1 MSAVLVFDLETI
13 PDASGLRRAWP
24 DLPSEAQAWSDIEL
38 VNFAMQ
44 QREALTGRA
53 FLPLQFQKVVAIGC
67 LFRHQTSSAEVLRLR
82 CLGSAEESES
92 NLIRDFFRII
102 DKYAPQ
108 IVTWNGSGFDLPVL
122 HYRGLIHG
130 VSAPRYWDLGDE
142 DRDFKFNN
150 YISRYHQRHTDLM
163 DLLSLYNGRAVAS
176 LDQIALLCGFPGK
189 QGMSG
194 AQVWP
199 AYLEGRIDE
208 IRHYCLT
215 DVLNTWLV
223 WCRFQHMRGVYSL
236 ERYEHEV
243 ILARKMLGEQ
253 SDARWGEFLTAWKGL

>member
-1 MSAVLVFDLETI
+1 MEKNKNISLPDSKKTIITDRFTFEVTVPNLVT
-13 PDASGLRRAWP
+13 
-24 DLPSEAQAWSDIEL
+24 
-38 VNFAMQ
+38 
-44 QREALTGRA
+44 
-53 FLPLQFQKVVAIGC
+53 
-67 LFRHQTSSAEVLRLR
+67 
-82 CLGSAEESES
+82 
-92 NLIRDFFRII
+92 
-102 DKYAPQ
+102 
-108 IVTWNGSGFDLPVL
+108 
-122 HYRGLIHG
+122 
-130 VSAPRYWDLGDE
+130 
-142 DRDFKFNN
+142 DFKFNN

-199 AYLEGRIDE
+199 AYLEGRIEE